1 MELGLAERVVIVTG
15 GSQGIGYALAKL
27 FAQERARVVI
37 TARGQAALDTAAR
50 ELSAATQATVLAV
63 PSDTTD
69 QSRVDQMVGEV
80 LGRYGRIDVLVNCAA
95 NPSGLVRGPIEE
107 LDSDALLRDLNTKV
121 VGYARCA
128 RAVVPAM
135 KQQRWGRIINIG
147 GLTGRGSELVSGMRN
162 VAICHLTKTLSD
174 QLGPHGI
181 TVNVVH
187 PGVIRTP
194 HLTELFNKE
203 AQKWRTTAAA
213 IEAGWVTQT
222 PTRRILDAEE
232 IANTVAFL
240 ASVHGASITGESLAV
255 DGGITR
261 GIFL

>member
-1 MELGLAERVVIVTG
+1 MELELAGRVVIVTG
-15 GSQGIGYALAKL
+15 GSSGIGLAIAGL
-27 FAQERARVVI
+27 FAAEGAHVTM
-37 TARGQAALDTAAR
+37 TARRADPLERAAR
-50 ELSAATQATVLAV
+50 ELSKTSPSRVVAI

-69 QSRVDQMVGEV
+69 QTQVDRMVEAV
-80 LGRYGRIDVLVNCAA
+80 LEQHSRIDILVNCAA
-95 NPSGLVRGPIEE
+95 NPSGSLSPAIEDFDGE
-107 LDSDALLRDLNTKV
+107 ALLKDLNTKV
-121 VGYARCA
+121 AGYARCA

-147 GLTGRGSELVSGMRN
+147 GLTGRGPSLFSGMRN
-162 VAICHLTKTLSD
+162 LALCHLTKTLSD

-194 HLTELFNKE
+194 HLTELFAKE
-203 AQKWRTTAAA
+203 AQQKATTPES
-213 IEAGWVTQT
+213 IEAGFVSET
-222 PTRRILDAEE
+222 PLRRILEATE

-240 ASVHGASITGESLAV
+240 ASAHGASITGESLAV

-261 GIFL
+261 GIYL